1 MLTMWVIETL
11 LDCTGLPVSADT
23 QKNEWAV
30 KQGTSKKWQEEGR
43 EETVSIFL
51 NTSVHLLP
59 EKNIS
64 DVNMWNVK
72 TSNVVV

>member
-1 MLTMWVIETL
+1 MSETL
-11 LDCTGLPVSADT
+11 LDCAGVSVSADT
-23 QKNEWAV
+23 QKNERAV
-30 KQGTSKKWQEEGR
+30 KQGTSKKEGKGR
-43 EETVSIFL
+43 EEPVSIFL

-64 DVNMWNVK
+64 DVNMSNVK